1 MPKSAFRSGLA
12 LAVVMTLGLT
22 GNLPAFPFVHGE
34 TQFVTVQP
42 TSPLATEPGGNPGA
56 FTVRRAG
63 DTNGPLTIPF
73 ILGGTATNGVDY
85 STLPLTITLAAGQV
99 SSNIAVTPID
109 EPSATGYKTVVLSL
123 PRHETNFIVGS
134 LDRAAVYIVYRYTN
148 VPPAVS
154 IVGPDQRGVVPVAPK
169 HRDCSQRIGFQW
181 LGHDGRV
188 SCQRRGDWRRNEQSI
203 FRRSVALSGFARI
216 TWVDRAGRSWFAR
229 EPVSICADQCPTRQL
244 QPHRCGDG

>member
-1 MPKSAFRSGLA
+1 MMPKSAFRSGLA

-154 IVGPDQRGVVPVAPK
+154 IVGPTNGASFLSLPNIEIAANASD
-169 HRDCSQRIGFQW
+169 S
-181 LGHDGRV
+181 
-188 SCQRRGDWRRNEQSI
+188 N

-216 TWVDRAGRSWFAR
+216 TLVDRAGRSWFAR